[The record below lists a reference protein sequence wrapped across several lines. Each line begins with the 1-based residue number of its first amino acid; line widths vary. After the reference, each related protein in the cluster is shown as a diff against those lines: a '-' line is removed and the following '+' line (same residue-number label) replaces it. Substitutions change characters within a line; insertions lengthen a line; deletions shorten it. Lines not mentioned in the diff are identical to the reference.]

1 MAYEPKDGDFVLYVN
16 DRKTKDTHPDYSGNI
31 IKNGKK
37 HFFNA
42 WIKTSK
48 NGGDDFLSGTIGEEM
63 KPKGSDAPRSN
74 GGGFPGRKVTI
85 TATPAASAPVVHTQP
100 ALDDEI
106 PF

>member
-1 MAYEPKDGDFVLYVN
+1 MAYEPKDGDFVLSIN
-16 DRKTKDTHPDYSGNI
+16 KRKEKPTHPDYTGNI
-31 IKNGKK
+31 LINGKK
-37 HFFNA
+37 FFLNG
-42 WIKTSK
+42 WIKENKSTSEE
-48 NGGDDFLSGTIGEEM
+48 FISGNVGNEM
-63 KPKGSDAPRSN
+63 TGQKQSAPQS